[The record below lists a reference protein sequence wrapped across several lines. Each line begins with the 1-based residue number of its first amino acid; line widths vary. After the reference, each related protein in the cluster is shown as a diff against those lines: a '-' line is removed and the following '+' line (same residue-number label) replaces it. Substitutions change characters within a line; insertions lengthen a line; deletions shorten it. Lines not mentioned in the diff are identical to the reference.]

1 MGYHWEGETAYI
13 FRARDGEAYFTPRV
27 VEAGTADG
35 WEPLLRSGKQIRGI
49 PAEWVSSFGEAFV
62 PEEPTEKESWN
73 MKEPGH
79 LLETRETLRT
89 TNREEMER
97 YIRSMLGDAMGKE
110 PIDG

>member
-1 MGYHWEGETAYI
+1 
-13 FRARDGEAYFTPRV
+13 
-27 VEAGTADG
+27 
-35 WEPLLRSGKQIRGI
+35 
-49 PAEWVSSFGEAFV
+49 
-62 PEEPTEKESWN
+62 

-110 PIDG
+110 LIDG

>member
-1 MGYHWEGETAYI
+1 M
-13 FRARDGEAYFTPRV
+13 P
-27 VEAGTADG
+27 DG

-110 PIDG
+110 AWNG